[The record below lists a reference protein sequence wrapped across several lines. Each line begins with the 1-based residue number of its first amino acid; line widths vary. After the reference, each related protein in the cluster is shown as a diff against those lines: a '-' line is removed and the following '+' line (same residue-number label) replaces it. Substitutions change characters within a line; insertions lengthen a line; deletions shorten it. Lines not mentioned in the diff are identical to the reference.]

1 MTRTIAVAR
10 EEATLPGRIIY
21 LVGERQ
27 PDRLARLLG
36 AYLSQPQVERVVLV
50 TGTPAT
56 ASRVA
61 APYAAQREEG
71 RLATVLADDDV
82 AGAMRAARRGWG
94 EPDVLISTGSAAW
107 PDHATLAPAPA
118 VSAAD

>member
-1 MTRTIAVAR
+1 MSRTTAAR
-10 EEATLPGRIIY
+10 EEVPTGRIIY

-27 PDRLARLLG
+27 PERLSRLLG

-50 TGTPAT
+50 MASPAA

-71 RLATVLADDDV
+71 RLATVLADTDV
-82 AGAMRAARRGWG
+82 AAAICAARRGWG
-94 EPDVLISTGSAAW
+94 EPDVLINTGTPGW
-107 PDHATLAPAPA
+107 TDHAALASAPAHY
-118 VSAAD
+118 AAD

>member
-1 MTRTIAVAR
+1 MSRTIVAC

-27 PDRLARLLG
+27 PDRLAQLLG

-50 TGTPAT
+50 TATPAT

-61 APYAAQREEG
+61 APYAEEREEG
-71 RLATVLADDDV
+71 RLATVLAHDDV
-82 AGAMRAARRGWG
+82 AGAMRAACRGWG
-94 EPDVLISTGSAAW
+94 QPDVLITTGSARW
-107 PDHATLAPAPA
+107 PDQAIVAPAPA
-118 VSAAD
+118 YSAAD

>member
-1 MTRTIAVAR
+1 MSRTTAAS

-36 AYLSQPQVERVVLV
+36 VYLSQPQVERVVLV
-50 TGTPAT
+50 TGTPGT

-61 APYAAQREEG
+61 APYADQREEG
-71 RLATVLADDDV
+71 RLATVLAADDL
-82 AGAMRAARRGWG
+82 AAAMRAARRGWG
-94 EPDVLISTGSAAW
+94 EPDVLITTGSAAW
-107 PDHATLAPAPA
+107 PDHATPAPVPA
-118 VSAAD
+118 YSAAD